1 MTSEHFSSP
10 HRGDEN
16 FMSSG
21 PIPADV
27 PKGPGPALDDEA
39 YAGLQKSAREHLWM
53 HFTRHSSYDH
63 GDVPVIV
70 KGEGAYIYDAK
81 GRRYLDALA
90 GLFVSQ
96 LGHGRT
102 ELAEAAAKQA
112 RELAFMPLWSY
123 AHPNA
128 IELAER
134 IANYAPGNLN
144 RVFFTSG
151 GGEAVETAWKLA
163 KNYFKLV
170 GKPMKHKVISRAIA
184 YHGTTQGALSIT
196 GLPPL
201 KQQFEPLVPSTFR
214 VPNTNFYRA
223 PEQFQGGR
231 PGDLE
236 AFGTWAADQIAVAIE
251 NEGPDTVAAVF
262 LEPVQNAGGCF
273 PPPPGYFQRVREICD
288 EYDVLL
294 VSDEVICAFG
304 RLGHMFA
311 GERFGYEPDMITC
324 AKGITSGYAP
334 LGAMIASDRL
344 MEPFLHGTES
354 FAHGYTFGGHPVSTA
369 VAMANL
375 DIFEKEGIN
384 RHVLDTQDAFR
395 TTLEKLND
403 LPIVGDVRGE
413 GFFYGIELVKDKATK
428 TTFDDAESEKL
439 LRGFLS
445 RALFESGLYCRADDR
460 GDPVIQLSPP
470 LICGQEHF
478 DEMEQKLRF
487 VLEEAWTKL

>member
-1 MTSEHFSSP
+1 M
-10 HRGDEN
+10 
-16 FMSSG
+16 
-21 PIPADV
+21 
-27 PKGPGPALDDEA
+27 
-39 YAGLQKSAREHLWM
+39 
-53 HFTRHSSYDH
+53 
-63 GDVPVIV
+63 PVIV

-102 ELAEAAAKQA
+102 ELADAAAKQA

-123 AHPNA
+123 AHPTA
-128 IELAER
+128 IQLAER
-134 IANYAPGNLN
+134 VAGYAPGDLN
-144 RVFFTSG
+144 RVFFSSG
-151 GGEAVETAWKLA
+151 GGESVETAWKLA

-170 GKPMKHKVISRAIA
+170 GKPMKHKVISRSIA

-196 GLPPL
+196 GLPGL
-201 KQQFEPLVPSTFR
+201 KAVFEPLVPSTFR

-223 PEQFQGGR
+223 PQHGD
-231 PGDLE
+231 DLE
-236 AFGTWAADQIAVAIE
+236 AFGRWAADQIAVAIE

-273 PPPPGYFQRVREICD
+273 PPPPGYFDRVREICD

-304 RLGHMFA
+304 RLGHMFGA
-311 GERFGYEPDMITC
+311 SRYGYQPDMITC

-344 MEPFLHGTES
+344 MEPFLQGNNS

-375 DIFEKEGIN
+375 DIFENENIN
-384 RHVLDTQDAFR
+384 QHVLDNQDAFR
-395 TTLEKLND
+395 ATLEKLKD
-403 LPIVGDVRGE
+403 LPIVGDVRGD
-413 GFFYGIELVKDKATK
+413 GYFYGIELVKDKDTK
-428 TTFDDAESEKL
+428 ETFNDAEAEKL

-445 RALFESGLYCRADDR
+445 RALFDEGLYCRADDR
-460 GDPVIQLSPP
+460 GDPVVQLAPP
-470 LICGQEHF
+470 LICDQSHF
-478 DEMEQKLRF
+478 DEIEQILRV
-487 VLEEAWTKL
+487 VLDKAHTLL